1 MMKIKDVSE
10 LTGLAGS
17 TIRYYDSLG
26 LLDPIDRLSNNYRK
40 FNKRDVDILNFISE
54 SRDLGFSLAEVK
66 EILQMK
72 NSGKEPCSYVE
83 NKIKEKIT
91 LIDEHIKDLEK
102 KRIELNK
109 HLEIGHSVCG
119 CHGNVCHYIEGL
131 GGSKDEDSSGCSCG
145 YEEKNEKSSSCS
157 CGCEEEKEKSSGCSC
172 GCEDE
177 NEIDNS
183 YSSKN
188 SSKNKGCS
196 CC

>member
-26 LLDPIDRLSNNYRK
+26 LLGPIDRLSNNYRK
-40 FNKRDVDILNFISE
+40 FNKHDVDILNFISE

-72 NSGKEPCSYVE
+72 NSGKEPCAYVE

-102 KRIELNK
+102 KRVELNK

-131 GGSKDEDSSGCSCG
+131 VGVEEEDSST
-145 YEEKNEKSSSCS
+145 CS
-157 CGCEEEKEKSSGCSC
+157 CGCEEEIEKSSGCSC
-172 GCEDE
+172 GCEE
-177 NEIDNS
+177 ETELDNS
-183 YSSKN
+183 CSSKN